1 MKNLVITGASRGIG
15 KAIAIEF
22 AKNGFNIVFCSRS
35 KDKCEELLNELKN
48 INSDQSFYYL
58 PTDMSIKSA
67 VIEFTDFV
75 KSKFTQID
83 VLINNAGVYLPGLAY
98 NATDNVIEKTIETN
112 LYSAVYST
120 HNLVPLMIE
129 KKSGHIF
136 NISSIAGLQAYKNGG
151 AYTISKYA
159 LQGFN
164 DALRDELREMGIRV
178 TSINPG
184 AVLTDSW
191 EGVELPPERFMDAS
205 DIGKTVF
212 DIYQL
217 SKRTVVEKIILRP
230 QLGDI

>member
-1 MKNLVITGASRGIG
+1 V
-15 KAIAIEF
+15 
-22 AKNGFNIVFCSRS
+22 
-35 KDKCEELLNELKN
+35 
-48 INSDQSFYYL
+48 
-58 PTDMSIKSA
+58 
-67 VIEFTDFV
+67 
-75 KSKFTQID
+75 
-83 VLINNAGVYLPGLAY
+83 
-98 NATDNVIEKTIETN
+98 
-112 LYSAVYST
+112 
-120 HNLVPLMIE
+120 
-129 KKSGHIF
+129 
-136 NISSIAGLQAYKNGG
+136 
-151 AYTISKYA
+151 SKYA

-191 EGVELPPERFMDAS
+191 AGVDLPAERFMDAS

>member
-1 MKNLVITGASRGIG
+1 V
-15 KAIAIEF
+15 
-22 AKNGFNIVFCSRS
+22 
-35 KDKCEELLNELKN
+35 
-48 INSDQSFYYL
+48 
-58 PTDMSIKSA
+58 
-67 VIEFTDFV
+67 
-75 KSKFTQID
+75 
-83 VLINNAGVYLPGLAY
+83 
-98 NATDNVIEKTIETN
+98 ATDNVIEKTIETN
-112 LYSAVYST
+112 LYSAIYAT
-120 HNLVPLMIE
+120 QNLLPMMIE

-151 AYTISKYA
+151 AYTVSKYA

-191 EGVELPPERFMDAS
+191 AGVDLPAERFMDAS